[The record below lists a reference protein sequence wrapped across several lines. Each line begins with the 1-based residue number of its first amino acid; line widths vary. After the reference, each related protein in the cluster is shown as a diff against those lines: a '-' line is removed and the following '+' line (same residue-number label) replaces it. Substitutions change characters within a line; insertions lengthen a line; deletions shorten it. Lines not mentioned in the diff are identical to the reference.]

1 MDSLQVYIDL
11 AWNHRSEIAAW
22 IVSALVATTAA
33 VHALQRLAAA
43 FARLAAKTSSKADDE
58 AAAKLTKWLSW
69 CDGALSSVARWL
81 PRVGVGARKPWSDA
95 ERRSR
100 APFGPSEPPGPP
112 TPSIPPGRS
121 P

>member
-1 MDSLQVYIDL
+1 MQPYIHFV
-11 AWNHRSEIAAW
+11 WNHRDEIAAW

-33 VHALQRLAAA
+33 VHALQRLAAT

-81 PRVGVGARKPWSDA
+81 PRVGVGARRQWSDA

-100 APFGPSEPPGPP
+100 APFGAPGASNPPPPP
-112 TPSIPPGRS
+112 TPPGGA

>member
-11 AWNHRSEIAAW
+11 AWNHRDEIAAW

-33 VHALQRLAAA
+33 VHALQRLAAT

-81 PRVGVGARKPWSDA
+81 PRVGVGARRQWSDA

-100 APFGPSEPPGPP
+100 VPSVPPGP
-112 TPSIPPGRS
+112 TPPGDGGS